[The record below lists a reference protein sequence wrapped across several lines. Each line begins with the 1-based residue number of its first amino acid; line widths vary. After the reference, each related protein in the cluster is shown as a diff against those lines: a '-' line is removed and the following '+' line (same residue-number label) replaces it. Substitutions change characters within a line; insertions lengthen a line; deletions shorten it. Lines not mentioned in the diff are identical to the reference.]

1 MPRWELPCTVKQ
13 LVQKYLDINAPPRRY
28 FFELLSFF
36 TSDERE
42 KEKLLEFASSQGQ
55 VLIPIFQPHSP
66 TLTHEHNTH
75 TTLPS
80 IYQTGGLDRLL
91 YSTQTDSN
99 GSLSRLSRN

>member
-13 LVQKYLDINAPPRRY
+13 LVQKYLDINGPPRRY

-55 VLIPIFQPHSP
+55 VLMSIFRLSQSHSS
-66 TLTHEHNTH
+66 TLTREHNTH
-75 TTLPS
+75 NTLLS
-80 IYQTGGLDRLL
+80 INRRT
-91 YSTQTDSN
+91 
-99 GSLSRLSRN
+99 